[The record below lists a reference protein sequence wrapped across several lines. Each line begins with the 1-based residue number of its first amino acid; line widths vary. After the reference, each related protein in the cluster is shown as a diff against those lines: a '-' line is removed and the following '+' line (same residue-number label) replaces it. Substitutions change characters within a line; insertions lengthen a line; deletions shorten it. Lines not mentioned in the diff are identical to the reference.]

1 MTVPPGSPRAL
12 VERVVRSQ
20 TPAHVVATVRMRAPG
35 FVLTDLRVGIDTVL
49 TQPPPAVVGDTRLG
63 RGGVLARGR
72 ACGALAIVGGPLLA
86 LPTTRTE

>member
-1 MTVPPGSPRAL
+1 MTVPAGSPRAL

-49 TQPPPAVVGDTRLG
+49 TDPPAAVVGGLRLG
-63 RGGVLARGR
+63 RGGVLARGPVCER
-72 ACGALAIVGGPLLA
+72 RLLV
-86 LPTTRTE
+86 LPTTRLE